1 MACFVVP
8 VAEAVVVSAVYAAVR
23 AKEKKYTLSRDNNGE
38 RIFENETGHTFSKK
52 LAWLMKL
59 LFGGSFLLAFEHLW
73 HGEVV
78 PWAPFLTAAAD
89 PGDRAQ
95 MLYEMSTVGVMM
107 AVSVTVLWGVM
118 VAVSYYKEK
127 RNAEAVQVIKENRT

>member
-8 VAEAVVVSAVYAAVR
+8 VAEAVVVSAVYAAVK
-23 AKEKKYTLSRDNNGE
+23 AKEKNYTLSREKHGE
-38 RIFENETGHTFSKK
+38 QFDTQTEHPFSKK
-52 LAWLMKL
+52 LGWLMKL
-59 LFGGSFLLAFEHLW
+59 LFGGAFLLAFEHLW

-78 PWAPFLTAAAD
+78 PWFPFLTAAAD

-95 MLYEMSTVGVMM
+95 MRYEMSTVGVMM

-127 RNAEAVQVIKENRT
+127 RDSESALPVKEN